1 MELNTARFKW
11 ECIPY
16 PQLYGSKMVPGE
28 DRNSDAQA
36 REKDAEIGM
45 KWNSLEE
52 EQCSV
57 ARTVSVIGD
66 RWTLLVLRDCFL
78 RVRRFE
84 DFQARLEVTRHVL
97 ADRLRKLVR
106 HGVLRRVPY
115 QPRPKRYEYILT
127 QKGLDLYPI
136 IMAIVHWGDVHM
148 VDERGRPRLYEHRLC
163 GKMFDP
169 VMTCSECGQPLSPKE
184 VHVHIGPGANESDRL
199 PARTDALE
207 RAADGA
213 K

>member
-1 MELNTARFKW
+1 LHA
-11 ECIPY
+11 P
-16 PQLYGSKMVPGE
+16 
-28 DRNSDAQA
+28 
-36 REKDAEIGM
+36 EKDAEIGM

-115 QPRPKRYEYILT
+115 QSRPKRYEYILT

-136 IMAIVHWGDVHM
+136 MMSIVHWGDVHM
-148 VDERGRPRLYEHRLC
+148 VDERGRPRLYEHKLC

-169 VMTCSECGQPLSPKE
+169 VMTCCECGQPLSPKE
-184 VHVHIGPGANESDRL
+184 VHVHIGPGANESERL
-199 PARTDALE
+199 PARTDALV

>member
-1 MELNTARFKW
+1 
-11 ECIPY
+11 
-16 PQLYGSKMVPGE
+16 
-28 DRNSDAQA
+28 
-36 REKDAEIGM
+36 M

-84 DFQARLEVTRHVL
+84 DFQARLEITRHVL

-115 QPRPKRYEYILT
+115 QSRPKRYEYILT

-136 IMAIVHWGDVHM
+136 MMSIVHWGDVHM
-148 VDERGRPRLYEHRLC
+148 VDERGRPRLYEHNLC

-169 VMTCSECGQPLSPKE
+169 VMTCSECGRPLSPKE
-184 VHVHIGPGANESDRL
+184 VHVHIGPGANESERL
-199 PARTDALE
+199 RAETGAAVPTADA
-207 RAADGA
+207 

>member
-1 MELNTARFKW
+1 
-11 ECIPY
+11 
-16 PQLYGSKMVPGE
+16 
-28 DRNSDAQA
+28 
-36 REKDAEIGM
+36 M

-97 ADRLRKLVR
+97 ADRLKKLVR

-115 QPRPKRYEYILT
+115 QSRPKRYEYILT

-136 IMAIVHWGDVHM
+136 MMTIVHWGDVHM
-148 VDERGRPRLYEHRLC
+148 VDERGRPRLYEHKLC

-169 VMTCSECGQPLSPKE
+169 VMTCSDCGQPLSPKE
-184 VHVHIGPGANESDRL
+184 VHVHIGPGANEVERL
-199 PARTDALE
+199 RAQRGAVISTADA
-207 RAADGA
+207 